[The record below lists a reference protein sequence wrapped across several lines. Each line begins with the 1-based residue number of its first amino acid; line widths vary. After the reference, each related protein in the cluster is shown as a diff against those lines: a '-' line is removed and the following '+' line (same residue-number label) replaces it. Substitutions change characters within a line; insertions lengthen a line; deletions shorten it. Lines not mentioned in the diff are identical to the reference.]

1 MVFTV
6 HREPWT
12 VDRKMKKLIKGNDAI
27 AMAAIE
33 AGCRFYY
40 GYPIT
45 PQNDIPEYLARE
57 FPKIGAVFLQAES
70 EVAAI
75 NMVLGSAASGQR
87 AMISSSGPGI
97 SLMQE
102 GLSYMAGSEVPCV
115 VVNIERS
122 GPGLGGISP
131 SQGDYFQATRGGGHG
146 DYRTPVL
153 APSSVQEM
161 YDLTFLAFDLA
172 DDYRNPV
179 VILADAMLGQMKEPL
194 DRRRPATRELPPKT
208 WALTGCAGRKP
219 QLLKS
224 LYLGVRELDK
234 HCWELYQKYERVK
247 QREIRW
253 EETLTG
259 DAELVV
265 VAFGS
270 AARISKTA
278 VADARREGLKVG
290 LFRPITLYP
299 YPEQR
304 LSDLAQKAKAFLVVE
319 LNTGQM
325 VEDVRMAVGKSK
337 PVEFYGRPPGAEALP
352 MPIEILDQIRE
363 VYP

>member
-1 MVFTV
+1 MT
-6 HREPWT
+6 
-12 VDRKMKKLIKGNDAI
+12 KKLIKGNDAI
-27 AMAAIE
+27 AMAAIQ
-33 AGCRFYY
+33 AGCRYYY

-57 FPKIGAVFLQAES
+57 FPKVGGTFLQAES

-75 NMVLGSAASGQR
+75 NMVLGSAASGER

-102 GLSYMAGSEVPCV
+102 GLSYMSGSEVPCV
-115 VVNIERS
+115 VVNIQRS

-161 YDLTFLAFDLA
+161 FDFTFLAFDIA
-172 DDYRNPV
+172 DEYRNPV
-179 VILADAMLGQMKEPL
+179 VILADGMLGQMKEPL
-194 DRRRPATRELPPKT
+194 DTRKPATRDLPPKT

-219 QLLKS
+219 RLLKS

-234 HCWELYQKYERVK
+234 HCWDLNQKYERIK
-247 QREIRW
+247 SREIRF
-253 EETLTG
+253 EEVNTE
-259 DAELVV
+259 DADLVV

-270 AARISKTA
+270 AARIAKTA
-278 VADARREGLKVG
+278 VADARKEGLKVG
-290 LFRPITLYP
+290 LFRPISLYP
-299 YPEQR
+299 YPERR
-304 LSDLAQKAKAFLVVE
+304 LEELSKKAKGFLVVE

-325 VEDVRMAVGKSK
+325 VEDVRLSVGKAK
-337 PVEFYGRPPGAEALP
+337 PIEFYGRPPGAEALP

-363 VYP
+363 VCL